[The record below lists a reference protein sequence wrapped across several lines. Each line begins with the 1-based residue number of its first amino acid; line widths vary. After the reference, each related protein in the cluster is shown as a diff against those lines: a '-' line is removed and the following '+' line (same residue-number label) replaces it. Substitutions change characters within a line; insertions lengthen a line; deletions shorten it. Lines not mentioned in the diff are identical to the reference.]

1 MSALSTPERWMA
13 SIDVDWGDVRPWIAV
28 FVLEIYAVI
37 AYFQLT
43 GAAPTAELRYL
54 LYPLVWMTV
63 AVWAILSVDLEWES
77 LHQTVLASAM
87 GVVYFLGLLWIPG
100 NLGLGVPGSEFALRT
115 EMYSP
120 GWGPLVVVNGPW
132 FRLFLVPFEVIGYAG
147 LTYLV
152 IGNILQLSRGTLS
165 GALGL
170 LTCVG
175 CTVPVLVPLVGLL
188 GGPATSLTTTAYAY
202 SYDIGTLLFVS
213 TVALLYFGSRP

>member
-1 MSALSTPERWMA
+1 MSTLSTPGRWMA
-13 SIDVDWGDVRPWIAV
+13 SLDVEWGAVRPWIAV
-28 FVLEIYAVI
+28 FLLEIYAVI

-43 GAAPTAELRYL
+43 GATPTAELRYL

-63 AVWAILSVDLEWES
+63 AVWAILAVDLKSES
-77 LHQTVLASAM
+77 QLRTVLASAI
-87 GVVYFLGLLWIPG
+87 GIVYFLGLLWVPG
-100 NLGLGVPGSEFALRT
+100 NLGFGVPGSEFALRT

-120 GWGPLVVVNGPW
+120 GWGPLVVVSAPW
-132 FRLFLVPFEVIGYAG
+132 LSLFLVPFEVIGYAG
-147 LTYLV
+147 LSYLV
-152 IGNILQLSRGTLS
+152 IGNVLQLSRGTFS

-170 LTCVG
+170 VTCVG

-213 TVALLYFGSRP
+213 TMALLYFGSRG